1 MGAFKYY
8 VTRDGGSGVF
18 KQGGASVQIYAPP
31 HYALVKVVLRVNPDC
46 SIYIFSRFTDLI
58 KSTKDSS
65 SYTYTDET
73 SYEGVMGARIF
84 EHSLPPV

>member
-31 HYALVKVVLRVNPDC
+31 LRPRDGGFAGVAILLIRFPNLPSLFFRDVTVNTLFIVKIMLMH
-46 SIYIFSRFTDLI
+46 F
-58 KSTKDSS
+58 KD
-65 SYTYTDET
+65 T
-73 SYEGVMGARIF
+73 
-84 EHSLPPV
+84 